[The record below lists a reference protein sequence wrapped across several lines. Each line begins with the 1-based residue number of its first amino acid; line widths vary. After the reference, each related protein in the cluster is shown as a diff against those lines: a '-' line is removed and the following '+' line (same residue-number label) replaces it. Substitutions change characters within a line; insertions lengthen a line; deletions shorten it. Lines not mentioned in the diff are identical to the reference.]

1 MVLLAVV
8 LLVAIAGRLVRKLCH
23 FAGFGIAD
31 IVLGIAVSVL
41 KYMLLLERPVFGVRH
56 AERGLHPDRG
66 PYDREIKKLQ
76 TRHAPLRAY
85 FPVPGM
91 GRRTGTATS
100 TGAGRRIADG
110 KTVHRRGDTRHRE
123 LVRGAAR
130 RGGRP
135 LPHPR
140 APASERHPVDQPGGG
155 GRPGHLRVRRRGRLR
170 HLRHLSPPQLC
181 DPSGFEPFEG
191 VPYHRRKHRPGI
203 AAGDIAG
210 PGNGHGVRRPLPGDL
225 RGLQRCP

>member
-1 MVLLAVV
+1 MQVCSLAGIIAGIWVASRYGAEVGAWLKLDETISAAGGFVVV
-8 LLVAIAGRLVRKLCH
+8 LLGGRPAGSHRRTAGTQVVPLCGVRDSRYRTGH
-23 FAGFGIAD
+23 RRIRFEIHAA
-31 IVLGIAVSVL
+31 A
-41 KYMLLLERPVFGVRH
+41 ERPVFGVRH

-91 GRRTGTATS
+91 GRRTGAAAGA
-100 TGAGRRIADG
+100 GAGRRIADG

-130 RGGRP
+130 RGSRP

-155 GRPGHLRVRRRGRLR
+155 GRPGHLRVRRRGATT
-170 HLRHLSPPQLC
+170 S
-181 DPSGFEPFEG
+181 SATS
-191 VPYHRRKHRPGI
+191 VP
-203 AAGDIAG
+203 AATM
-210 PGNGHGVRRPLPGDL
+210 
-225 RGLQRCP
+225 